1 MTHDDRPTPPAP
13 IGAEDLLAQRPAA
26 LGQPDRVALA
36 PRSRP
41 TVTMVLAG
49 VVGAAVLFAGGL
61 LVGHSSASAAS
72 SSTAQAG
79 VGAAAGARAGGGFG
93 AGGAGGAAARGGFT
107 AGQIASIDGSTI
119 TITKSD
125 GSTAKVTT
133 SSSTTVSQ
141 TAQADVSA
149 LKVGDPVTVIGP
161 TAADSSVTATA
172 ITEGAT
178 GFGGAGGGA
187 RGGAGAQN

>member
-1 MTHDDRPTPPAP
+1 MTDNDRQPAP
-13 IGAEDLLAQRPAA
+13 APRAEDLLAQRPAA
-26 LGQPDRVALA
+26 LSQPDPVAMA
-36 PRSRP
+36 PRPKP
-41 TVTMVLAG
+41 TVTKILAG

-61 LVGHSSASAAS
+61 LVGHSSASAA
-72 SSTAQAG
+72 TTQAG
-79 VGAAAGARAGGGFG
+79 SAAGQAARAGGFG
-93 AGGAGGAAARGGFT
+93 GTAGGTAGATGRGGFT

-125 GSTAKVTT
+125 GTTVKVTT

-141 TAQADVSA
+141 TAKTDVST

-161 TAADSSVTATA
+161 TAADSSVTAQA
-172 ITEGAT
+172 ITEGAS

-187 RGGAGAQN
+187 GAQG